1 MDKRE
6 ELKDIIKSNLDI
18 GYNKLYTYPDI
29 SDKIKAKITKNFDSN
44 INTENIVAFLD
55 TSFVGG
61 KNGIVFT
68 ITGVYYTGILGKV
81 FYFNYLD
88 IVNIEIEPDKKGKVY
103 HTTDASMTIT
113 LLNEDVLLISDYSFD
128 KANVRDVLWELKK
141 KVLDYDDVMSFQ
153 SSGEV
158 GKLGLTEEQTMKC
171 NAIIHAASV
180 AAGGV
185 GTGFAQIPLV
195 DSAVITPIQ
204 ITMITSLGGVFGIR
218 VTEGLAKGIISGG
231 AASVIGRGATQ
242 VLLGWIPGL
251 GNVINT
257 ATAVALTESIGWLA
271 VVHFFDLEQKEKA
284 KYKIDG
290 LKQGYNMASEEYE
303 VKLHKEADKMINERG
318 VMKGKVEE
326 YEQLLSEYAAYM
338 KNLEEQNRYLK
349 EQGYNTELLDDK
361 VMQMR
366 DQYNELTKLRTG

>member
-6 ELKDIIKSNLDI
+6 ELKDIIKSNLDT

-29 SDKIKAKITKNFDSN
+29 SDKTKAKITKTFDSN

-55 TSFVGG
+55 TSIMGG
-61 KNGIVFT
+61 KSGIVFT
-68 ITGVYYTGILGKV
+68 TTGIYYTDVLKKV
-81 FYFNYLD
+81 FYFNYQD
-88 IVNIEIEPDKKGKVY
+88 VVNIEIEPDKKGRIY
-103 HTTDASMTIT
+103 DTTDASMTIT
-113 LLNEDVLLISDYSFD
+113 FSNGDVLSIAEYSFD
-128 KANVRDVLWELKK
+128 KANIGNVLWKLKR
-141 KVLDYDDVMSFQ
+141 KVLDYNDMMCFKP
-153 SSGEV
+153 SGEV

-185 GTGFAQIPLV
+185 GTGLAQIPLV

-218 VTEGLAKGIISGG
+218 VTEGLAKGIISG
-231 AASVIGRGATQ
+231 AAAAAVGRGATQ
-242 VLLGWIPGL
+242 ILLGWIPGL
-251 GNVINT
+251 GNAINT
-257 ATAVALTESIGWLA
+257 ATAFTLTESIGWLA
-271 VVHFFDLEQKEKA
+271 AAHFFDLQQKEKA

-290 LKQGYNMASEEYE
+290 MKQGYYMASEEYE
-303 VKLHKEADKMINERG
+303 VKLCKEADKM
-318 VMKGKVEE
+318 MKEKENIKEKVEE

-366 DQYNELTKLRTG
+366 DQYNELTKLRAG